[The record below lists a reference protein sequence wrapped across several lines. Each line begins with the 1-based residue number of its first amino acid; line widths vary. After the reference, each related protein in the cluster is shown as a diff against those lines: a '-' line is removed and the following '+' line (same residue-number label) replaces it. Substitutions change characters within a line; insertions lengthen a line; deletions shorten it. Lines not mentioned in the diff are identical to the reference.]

1 MLILLQPGIQPLGQ
15 FDIEDSDVSLVV
27 GGEVAAFEDLDA
39 TDGYAADASTPG
51 PQVQLKLG
59 IAGAPAAG
67 AAGPFTR
74 AVWGLVDEGSSAG
87 LGGRGYGTMF
97 GQIIGATTGQ
107 GTGVGLLS
115 TSGAV
120 VVGPSTIRGSGK
132 ATLWTKPGL
141 YGVTPDAWVA
151 GQYALAT
158 ATINTSL
165 FGKASGDDEVGK
177 LTTVDT
183 GQHVAYSL
191 GASTD
196 TSFVSTPAYYAG
208 ATSTVSEH
216 CVLYLV
222 GCA

>member
-15 FDIEDSDVSLVV
+15 FDIDDQDVASVV
-27 GGEVAAFEDLDA
+27 GGEVAAFVALEL
-39 TDGYAADASTPG
+39 TDGYAVDSFRPG
-51 PQVQLKLG
+51 PKVQLDLG
-59 IAGAPAAG
+59 EASAAR
-67 AAGPFTR
+67 P
-74 AVWGLVDEGSSAG
+74 VWGLVDEGSSAG

-97 GQIIGATTGQ
+97 GQIIGATVGQ
-107 GTGVGLLS
+107 GTGIGAMS

-141 YGVTPDAWVA
+141 YGVTQDAW
-151 GQYALAT
+151 LAT
-158 ATINTSL
+158 DYDGAVLND
-165 FGKASGDDEVGK
+165 KVYGDDDASATRGRLTVTAANVG
-177 LTTVDT
+177 DD
-183 GQHVAYSL
+183 HVAYFLRS
-191 GASTD
+191 ASD

-208 ATSTVSEH
+208 ATTTTSEH